1 MDGRHHPLVA
11 VDFVFLP
18 RFLKAGIYTI
28 PEFLEY
34 RYNAAT
40 RTIMA
45 VFTMITCVG
54 VTISA
59 VIYSGAAV
67 INTLFP
73 IIGIAAAS
81 GIIGLLAAV
90 YVATGGLKAC
100 AWADFCEAPRSS
112 SADWLW

>member
-1 MDGRHHPLVA
+1 MSGSAAGSPGLAIAGYEWMAAITLVA

-18 RFLKAGIYTI
+18 RFLKAGIYAI

-59 VIYSGAAV
+59 VIYSDCR
-67 INTLFP
+67 IRKT
-73 IIGIAAAS
+73 
-81 GIIGLLAAV
+81 
-90 YVATGGLKAC
+90 
-100 AWADFCEAPRSS
+100 
-112 SADWLW
+112 